1 MCPLFSLV
9 SGGDD
14 MAVLEF
20 KTHLYKVFSKPG
32 KVTIDANGDPVQS
45 ASQPT
50 ESDVYPCDI
59 VEAGAPNTI
68 ATEDG
73 KLVAYSYTVHGEA
86 QSPELYNGQRIQILD
101 KGQHVIFDGT
111 IKGYSNKQ
119 LQTII
124 WV

>member
-1 MCPLFSLV
+1 
-9 SGGDD
+9 

-20 KTHLYKVFSKPG
+20 KTHLYKVFGKPG
-32 KVTIDANGDPVQS
+32 KVTIGANGDPVQAVS
-45 ASQPT
+45 PAT
-50 ESDVYPCDI
+50 ESELCPCDI

-68 ATEDG
+68 ATTDG
-73 KLVAYSYTVHGEA
+73 KLVAYSYTVHGNA

-101 KGQHVIFDGT
+101 KGKKVIFDGT
-111 IKGYSNKQ
+111 IKGYSKKQ